1 MGSLKAVKGFTVI
14 ELAVVMAVLAI
25 LVALAA
31 PSFTSVFNNN
41 RLTGN
46 ANELLSTLQSARIE
60 AVRRNA
66 RVVFCRN
73 DAPDT
78 GNTCNTGAGAWQGW
92 MSFVDDGTG
101 GGTARDGV
109 RNGAEAVLYAGTF
122 TAPAQLQASPA
133 ISGGSQ
139 RILFSPDGLAYSNA
153 NALLRARFAFCI
165 PTTSPPENTRFI
177 TILAGSQ
184 MVITRVN
191 GGGACAAPAN
201 P

>member
-1 MGSLKAVKGFTVI
+1 MPIKSIAVKGFTMI
-14 ELAVVMAVLAI
+14 ELVVTMAVLAI

-31 PSFTSVFNNN
+31 PSFESVFNSN
-41 RLTGN
+41 RLTAN
-46 ANELLSTLQSARIE
+46 ANELLSTLQSARME

-66 RVVFCRN
+66 RVVVCRN
-73 DAPDT
+73 DTPDA
-78 GNTCNTGAGAWQGW
+78 GNACIAGAGAWTGW
-92 MSFVDDGTG
+92 MTYVDAD
-101 GGTARDGV
+101 RDGV
-109 RNGAEAVLYAGTF
+109 FDAGEAVLFSGTF

-133 ISGGSQ
+133 ISGANQ
-139 RILFSPDGLAYSNA
+139 QIIFSPDGRAYGNA

-165 PTTSPPENTRFI
+165 VTASPPENTRFI

-184 MVITRVN
+184 MTITRFN